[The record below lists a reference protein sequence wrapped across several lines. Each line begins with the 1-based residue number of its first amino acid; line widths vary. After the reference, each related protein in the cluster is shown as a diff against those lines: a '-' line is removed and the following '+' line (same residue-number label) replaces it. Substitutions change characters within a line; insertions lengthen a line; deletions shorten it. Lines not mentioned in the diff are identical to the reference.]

1 MKKVY
6 KFFMTFLPVLL
17 CGIGLNVIFSVVA
30 YGLDF
35 DKVSATYKFP
45 ATTTILFFV
54 FLGLSVGFAFYFS
67 ANTKHL
73 YITKIRKKSN
83 FLKLSSWL
91 AASVLIFLFLVET
104 ARLVAFDHIADPAKF
119 DGWRIARYVL
129 TIPFAAYFIIMVFP
143 TKIKKK
149 KIIIPNAI
157 KYILDIVA
165 IAWCIVSV
173 FSFYFYDKLTITNS
187 FMIWEIVL
195 YTIAALF
202 FVFEARFEH
211 LKANNFLYVLFA
223 SLLCIVSFTYSISS
237 IIALSSNFFQVN
249 TYSSEPQLLADFGI
263 GLYALARL
271 YAIPKTMKHVMDN
284 DDSGSF
290 SSKFNKQPDDFASDD
305 DE

>member
-6 KFFMTFLPVLL
+6 KFFMIFLPVLL

-30 YGLDF
+30 FGLDF
-35 DKVSATYKFP
+35 DKVTATYKFP

-54 FLGLSVGFAFYFS
+54 FFALSLGFAFYFS
-67 ANTKHL
+67 SNTKHL

-91 AASVLIFLFLVET
+91 AASVLVFLFLIET
-104 ARLVAFDHIADPAKF
+104 SRLIAISHIKSPAIF
-119 DGWRIARYVL
+119 NGWRIARYIL
-129 TIPFAAYFIIMVFP
+129 TVPFAAYFVIMVFP

-157 KYILDIVA
+157 KYILDVVA
-165 IAWCIVSV
+165 IAWCVVSV
-173 FSFYFYDKLTITNS
+173 FFFYFYEKLTITNS
-187 FMIWEIVL
+187 FMIWGMVL

-211 LKANNFLYVLFA
+211 LKSNNFCYVLFGI
-223 SLLCIVSFTYSISS
+223 LLCIVSFTYSISA
-237 IIALSSNFFQVN
+237 IIALSLNFFQIN
-249 TYSSEPQLLADFGI
+249 THSTEPQLLTDFAI

-284 DDSGSF
+284 DDTGSF
-290 SSKFNKQPDDFASDD
+290 SSKFNKLPDDFASDD
-305 DE
+305 E